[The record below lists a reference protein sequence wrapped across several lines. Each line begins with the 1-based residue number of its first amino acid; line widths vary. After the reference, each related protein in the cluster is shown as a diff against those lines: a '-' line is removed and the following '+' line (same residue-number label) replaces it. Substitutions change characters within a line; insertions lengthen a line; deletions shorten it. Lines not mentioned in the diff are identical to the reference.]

1 MRYRKIPHKNI
12 VATIIIVLTI
22 SPIFIAQASSLQ
34 LITTQEYNEHVY
46 TYINSEHGNYT
57 RIDKPIYPILIN
69 NSQIQIGENWTI
81 TCPLE
86 ANHNY
91 HVYCYGTWVDTSSS
105 AKTDYDIYVYDPS
118 GNLESS
124 HTEAAGFPEHLGT
137 TSDDPLFTPKLSGNY
152 SFVIKNDAR
161 ESQGVQQATFMVI
174 ENLECNKWYTSF
186 VEGKDSNSQS
196 RFHTCWSYEF
206 VTNESTVEIYL
217 KIPDTLDMYE
227 ARLYLMS
234 GANSPSIN
242 DFPLP
247 WEAGLYGNKTGVVGG
262 YNFETKEYRGVS
274 YASCE
279 YMGQDMFLNYTTTA
293 TGNKLYHLVLIGE
306 EGSGDVEFLI
316 KTRFE
321 EITLATVIK
330 APSKVHPDEAV
341 SLSFQSDGA
350 PLREANLT
358 YTTDDWATT
367 ELIKMEVSNQTCNAT
382 IPGQATGTKVQYQVD
397 AVDVI
402 ENLISTTGSYTVKAQ
417 PTLTMTVS
425 HEEVVL
431 GQNITLTGTLIP
443 FDNQS
448 VINVQ
453 YFNSN
458 TTETIS
464 CPVDEDGSFTI
475 NIQPPDSGTW
485 AILAESPET
494 ETLWKTGSPQ
504 FLVNVKEPPLY
515 VKYSL
520 HILIALIVSCAV
532 GGVVWFLKFRNK

>member
-1 MRYRKIPHKNI
+1 MRHRKIPHKNI
-12 VATIIIVLTI
+12 VATIILVLTI
-22 SPIFIAQASSLQ
+22 SPLFIAQASSLQ
-34 LITTQEYNEHVY
+34 LITTNEYTQHVY
-46 TYINSEHGNYT
+46 TYINSERGNYT
-57 RIDKPIYPILIN
+57 QIDKPIFPVMIN

-91 HVYCYGTWVDTSSS
+91 HVYCYGTWVDTSSA

-118 GNLESS
+118 GNLESP

-137 TSDDPLFTPKLSGNY
+137 TSDEPLFTPKQSGNY
-152 SFVIKNDAR
+152 SFMIKNDAR
-161 ESQGVQQATFMVI
+161 ESQGTQQATFMVI
-174 ENLECNKWYTSF
+174 ENLECNKWHTSF
-186 VEGKDSNSQS
+186 VEGKDDNSQPS
-196 RFHTCWSYEF
+196 FRTSWSYEF
-206 VTNESTVEIYL
+206 VTNETKVEVYL
-217 KIPDTLDMYE
+217 KIPKTLDMYE

-247 WEAGLYGNKTGVVGG
+247 WEPGLFANTTGVVGG
-262 YNFETKEYRGVS
+262 YNFESEGYRGVS

-279 YMGQDMFLNYTTTA
+279 YMGQDMLLNYTTSA
-293 TGNKLYHLVLIGE
+293 GIKLYHLVLIGE
-306 EGSGDVEFLI
+306 DGSGDVEFLI

-321 EITLATVIK
+321 EITLTPVIQ
-330 APSKVHPDEAV
+330 AAAKVLPDEPV
-341 SLSFQSDGA
+341 PLSFQSDGA
-350 PLREANLT
+350 AIRQANLS
-358 YTTDDWATT
+358 YTTDDWVTT
-367 ELIKMEVSNQTCNAT
+367 SLIQMEVSNQTCNAT
-382 IPGQATGTKVQYQVD
+382 IPGRGPGAKVQYRVD
-397 AVDVI
+397 AIDII
-402 ENLISTTGSYTVKAQ
+402 ENQFSTSGGYTVKAQ
-417 PTLTMTVS
+417 PTLTITLS
-425 HEEVVL
+425 KEEVVL
-431 GQNITLTGTLIP
+431 GQNVTLIGTLTP

-458 TTETIS
+458 STETIS
-464 CPVDEDGSFTI
+464 CPVAADGTFTI
-475 NIQPPDSGTW
+475 NIQPTDSGTW

-520 HILIALIVSCAV
+520 YIIIGLVVSCAV